1 MNKNCDDRAA
11 TERLYSDYAES
22 FAEKIGKLSNYDSYY
37 KLFVESCRGDERL
50 LDLACGPGNASG
62 YMHSLK
68 PELKVTFVDFAREML
83 ELAKLRV
90 PGSKAYKSDIVA
102 PDIPKEPY
110 ELIVCSFGL
119 PYLTAEELPNFIEG
133 LKPFTQPNTR
143 LYISCMKGEM
153 SRYESMSF
161 AGTEEV
167 RVNYHTRERLSAL
180 FAAAGFSESF
190 YDEVDYIEP
199 DGSIIKDMIIFY
211 NGSK

>member
-1 MNKNCDDRAA
+1 MSRKSEDRVA

-22 FAEKIGKLSNYDSYY
+22 FAEKIGTLSNYDGYY
-37 KLFVESCRGDERL
+37 KLFVEGCRGDERL

-62 YMHSLK
+62 YMHSLR
-68 PELKVTFVDFAREML
+68 PDLKVTFVDFSQEML
-83 ELAKLRV
+83 ELARLRV
-90 PGSKAYKSDIVA
+90 PGSKVYKSDIVT
-102 PDIPKEPY
+102 PNIPEEPY
-110 ELIVCSFGL
+110 DLIVCSFGL
-119 PYLTAEELPNFIEG
+119 PYLTIEELPNFIEG
-133 LKPFTQPNTR
+133 LKPFTHPNSR

-167 RVNYHTRERLSAL
+167 RVNYHTRERLNTL
-180 FAAAGFSESF
+180 FADAGFSESF

-211 NGSK
+211 KSCR